1 MSSHASAYIIIGLAI
16 CLAVGW
22 AVAWRRNWRL
32 SRRRRKHGVRERINL
47 FR

>member
-1 MSSHASAYIIIGLAI
+1 MSSHAVAYIIIGLAI

-22 AVAWRRNWRL
+22 AVARRRSKRL
-32 SRRRRKHGVRERINL
+32 SRRRRKHGDHERINL